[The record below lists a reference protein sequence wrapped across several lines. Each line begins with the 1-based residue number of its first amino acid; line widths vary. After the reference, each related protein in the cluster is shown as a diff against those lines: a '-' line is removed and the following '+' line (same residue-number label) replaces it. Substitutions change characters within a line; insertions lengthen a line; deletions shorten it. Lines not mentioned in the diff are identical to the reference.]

1 MQKGQAY
8 EYTTINVG
16 RNLFLEYVPDQI
28 IPYRSSR
35 YHQEVT
41 INVSDDSFMI
51 YVETL
56 SAGRIASNEV
66 FDFDV
71 CMLKIRIIDNRKGL
85 VLSDSLRLEPLKNR
99 NEIMYVFGNRVV
111 VFTAFV
117 MTSDQDRLITND
129 KMNRILGT
137 NDKILSG
144 FSQTPQRR
152 GYVVR
157 ILSDLVDDVAFVR
170 KLLVI

>member
-8 EYTTINVG
+8 QYTTNIMG
-16 RNLFLEYVPDQI
+16 RNVFFEYVPDQI
-28 IPYRSSR
+28 IPYRSFR

-41 INVSDDSFMI
+41 INVSDDSFII

-66 FDFDV
+66 FGFDV
-71 CMLKIRIIDNRKGL
+71 CMLKTRIIDNEKGL

-99 NEIMYVFGNRVV
+99 NEIMYVFGNKVGMFTTYVV
-111 VFTAFV
+111 TIEK
-117 MTSDQDRLITND
+117 DRLITND
-129 KMNRILGT
+129 KINRIVGT

-144 FSQTPQRR
+144 FFQFICPN
-152 GYVVR
+152 VVVTSYGFFQ
-157 ILSDLVDDVAFVR
+157 I
-170 KLLVI
+170 